1 MKTILSIYT
10 LRIIT
15 LLLFFAPAFSLMA
28 QEPKEETLEWSSFR
42 KLTLSDFK
50 VKKAGDQET
59 ASYAEF
65 SILYKAG
72 GMELLSRNLNKRVST
87 LFIKSASWID
97 TTQNI
102 GHSLRF
108 QQTSFD
114 LCEIYVRQLRKAL
127 YDNRRKIKSLKYVDA
142 LNEQYT
148 MAFSKRRIEYDRD
161 TKAATDN
168 DAQQKWE
175 AIIQQELAELSAY
188 SKTESDN

>member
-1 MKTILSIYT
+1 MKIRYSFYT
-10 LRIIT
+10 DRLVAV
-15 LLLFFAPAFSLMA
+15 LLFLTTALSLHA
-28 QEPKEETLEWSSFR
+28 QEEKDETLEWSSSR
-42 KLTLSDFK
+42 KINLSDFK
-50 VKKAGDQET
+50 VKSAGDQEA

-72 GMELLSRNLNKRVST
+72 AMDFLSKNLNKRIST

-102 GHSLRF
+102 EQSLRF
-108 QQTSFD
+108 QQSSFD
-114 LCEIYVRQLRKAL
+114 LCEIYVRQFRKAL
-127 YDNRRKIKSLKYVDA
+127 HDNRKKIKSLKYVDA